1 MTLERLTKEID
12 VLTYNARSVLNALI
26 RSVLRYGT
34 SNGYTV
40 TKSSVELKLTR
51 NDIYLLYRL
60 YNEWAGLGFGK
71 DTFETA
77 CDNVRE
83 KFMPAANANPLL
95 VADADND
102 ELLHAVV
109 THSKIMYLNSSNKK
123 EDNQYWID
131 QIINAADKTYIL
143 NSSPIPI
150 NLRTPVFDEN
160 MEVDKYSQYETYL
173 LPMGYY
179 MSLILGSAGDE
190 VDHVAG
196 GRNWWFDVDN
206 EFKVSAPSV
215 VLGGDDGT
223 DRFTYRCARND
234 TGDLASSPSY
244 SLAYG
249 WNTKLRGVY
258 GTVGGKSTFVFADNA
273 HGISTNGMI
282 QGKYAGIYAGLNNQV
297 HETNGMTAGGEDLV
311 VLGSHGFAA
320 NRFNC
325 VGFPGLIFKVPNL
338 TKIDTE
344 CEVVVNVCDSDTS
357 KTLTKY
363 NPTNVLDIYDN
374 QNELTPLSWSNIEVG
389 DQVIIYDQTINGKNY
404 LSWFGV
410 EFKHQI
416 TTVTGIDKSNSGF
429 TRFILKDNI
438 RFSEV
443 GVNGGRVARYS
454 SSKYTSY
461 TYEYSG
467 SRATKTRRY
476 FGANSTA
483 LNYLTIAAGFN
494 QTVVGLANFPV
505 IKPNFIVATGYV
517 PEGDE
522 IQTQYV
528 GVGVFGSDADGYIH
542 SNVYRQNAFM
552 VARDY
557 IHATTSSYIMMGM
570 VDDQRQTDIHHWVA
584 TTDNANHR
592 ELYLEAT
599 DGSLEVACND
609 PHDKTLDTKDYKQ
622 YHTSHIGLSNTRMV
636 IGRFT
641 DRSKDA
647 DKSCLAA
654 INFYDKRWFNE
665 HGDVN
670 SDKMP
675 RNTALELLGENAIRE
690 LKTNFNITN
699 GFVTKEGYIC
709 HSRYAPKDSYGVWKD
724 NAVAYGLYRET
735 EYIAISSANTLSLYS
750 ANMVLIDSKS
760 RVHIDGP
767 RLTIDKMTSTIGTL
781 ALTGNAKSHCHDW
794 ICGCAMVN
802 GEQKPD
808 FARVMYGGFLIATS
822 DDVHYGCTK
831 YILPARD
838 GVCWGLDEFG
848 AGGIDGKATSAH
860 IFSSVGGDNTG
871 IPGYN
876 DSCKKESV
884 KLILPGPSYVN
895 HVHPVMMR
903 YREAEF
909 TNGTMTK
916 NEIMQVDKLALVDDI
931 VLKRTLHGVNNTGS
945 AKWVK
950 IAEICI
956 PHPENGI
963 KCFVAGSFAVES
975 SGANGCARR
984 EVHFNFVSTSGS
996 TYVTAA
1002 AFKSIDAKSGLPSND
1017 TEHPSGTSNYACGRV
1032 LAVLSNAPGSPPSD
1046 TVAAWYD
1053 IWVEIYSLDFFS
1065 IYPCSKKEGQGSINW
1080 KEAYF
1085 QLSDM
1090 SKATDWVKNISEV
1103 PSATITGRPDSS
1115 FTLVT
1120 A

>member
-71 DTFETA
+71 DTFEAA

-206 EFKVSAPSV
+206 EFKVTAPSV
-215 VLGGDDGT
+215 VFGGDDGT

-249 WNTKLRGVY
+249 WNTKLRGAY
-258 GTVGGKSTFVFADNA
+258 GTVGGRSTFVFADNA
-273 HGISTNGMI
+273 HGISTQGMI
-282 QGKYAGIYAGLNNQV
+282 QGRYAGIYAGLNNQV

-325 VGFPGLIFKVPNL
+325 VGYPGLIFKVPNL

-363 NPTNVLDIYDN
+363 NPTNILDIYDN
-374 QNELTPLSWSNIEVG
+374 QNELTPVTWSNLEVG

-416 TTVTGIDKSNSGF
+416 TTITGIDKSNGAF
-429 TRFILKDNI
+429 TRLILKDNI
-438 RFSEV
+438 RFSEI
-443 GVNGGRVARYS
+443 GVNGGRVAKYS
-454 SSKYTSY
+454 SNKYTSY

-467 SRATKTRRY
+467 SSATKTRRY

-494 QTVVGLANFPV
+494 QTVVGLGNFPV
-505 IKPNFIVATGYV
+505 IKPNFIVGTGYV

-557 IHATTSSYIMMGM
+557 IHAATSSYIMMGM
-570 VDDQRQTDIHHWVA
+570 VDDQRQTDVHHWVA

-609 PHDKTLDTKDYKQ
+609 PYDKTVDTNDYHQ

-654 INFYDKRWFNE
+654 INFYDKRWFAE

-670 SDKMP
+670 TNNMP

-699 GFVTKEGYIC
+699 GFVTKDGYIC
-709 HSRYAPKDSYGVWKD
+709 HSRYAPEGSYGVWND
-724 NAVAYGLYRET
+724 NHVAGAMYYEN

-750 ANMVLIDSKS
+750 ANLVMLDSKS

-794 ICGCAMVN
+794 ICGCGVVN
-802 GEQKPD
+802 GEQQPD
-808 FARVMYGGFLIATS
+808 FARVMYGGFLIATP

-838 GVCWGLDEFG
+838 GTCWGLDEFS
-848 AGGIDGKATSAH
+848 AGGSTSAH

-871 IPGYN
+871 IPGYK
-876 DSCKKESV
+876 DSCKTESV
-884 KLILPGPSYVN
+884 KLILPGPSYVD
-895 HVHPVMMR
+895 HVHPVLMR
-903 YREAEF
+903 YKEAEY

-916 NEIMQVDKLALVDDI
+916 NEIMQVDKLALVDD
-931 VLKRTLHGVNNTGS
+931 VVVRRTLRGSNNGTGALWVN
-945 AKWVK
+945 
-950 IAEICI
+950 IAEVCV
-956 PHPENGI
+956 PHPESGI
-963 KCFVAGSFAVES
+963 QCYVAGSFIVMA
-975 SGANGCARR
+975 SGGSGCARR
-984 EVHFNFVSTSGS
+984 EVHFNLVGINGTNHP
-996 TYVTAA
+996 YVT
-1002 AFKSIDAKSGLPSND
+1002 FYSHCQDNRGRTVNTPNGGSGN
-1017 TEHPSGTSNYACGRV
+1017 ACGKV
-1032 LAVLSNAPGSPPSD
+1032 IAVLKNADSNSPSD
-1046 TVAAWYD
+1046 TVSAWYD
-1053 IWVEIYSLDFFS
+1053 IWIQIAKNDFFT
-1065 IYPCSKKEGQGSINW
+1065 IYPSSFTEGQGSINW
-1080 KEAYF
+1080 TKGYYPLEKMTDATHCVRSSTPTSENSTSR
-1085 QLSDM
+1085 SD
-1090 SKATDWVKNISEV
+1090 KNFE
-1103 PSATITGRPDSS
+1103 
-1115 FTLVT
+1115 LVNY
-1120 A
+1120 

>member
-71 DTFETA
+71 DTFEAA

-206 EFKVSAPSV
+206 EFKVTSPSV
-215 VLGGDDGT
+215 VFGGDDGT

-234 TGDLASSPSY
+234 TGDLKSSPSY

-249 WNTKLRGVY
+249 WNTKLRGTY
-258 GTVGGKSTFVFADNA
+258 GTVGGRSTFVFADNA

-282 QGKYAGIYAGLNNQV
+282 QGRYAGIYAGLNNQV

-338 TKIDTE
+338 TKIDSE

-363 NPTNVLDIYDN
+363 NPTNILDIYDN
-374 QNELTPLSWSNIEVG
+374 QNELTPITWSKFKVG

-410 EFKHQI
+410 ELHHQI
-416 TTVTGIDKSNSGF
+416 TSITGIESHGSY

-438 RFSEV
+438 RYSEI
-443 GVNGGRVARYS
+443 GVNGGRFARYS
-454 SSKYTSY
+454 SSDYTSY

-467 SRATKTRRY
+467 SSAAKTRRY

-494 QTVVGLANFPV
+494 QTVVGAANFPV
-505 IKPNFIVATGYV
+505 IKPNFIVGTGYI

-522 IQTQYV
+522 LQTQYV

-542 SNVYRQNAFM
+542 SKVYRRNAFM

-557 IHATTSSYIMMGM
+557 IHGATSSYIMMGM
-570 VDDQRQTDIHHWVA
+570 VNDQKQTDVSHWVA

-599 DGSLEVACND
+599 DGALEVACND
-609 PHDKTLDTKDYKQ
+609 PHDKTLDTNNYQQ

-641 DRSKDA
+641 NRSKDA

-654 INFYDKRWFNE
+654 INFYDKSWFAD

-670 SDKMP
+670 PNKMP
-675 RNTALELLGENAIRE
+675 RNTALELLGENSIRE

-699 GFVTKEGYIC
+699 GFVTKDGYIC
-709 HSRYAPKDSYGVWKD
+709 HSRYAPEGSYGVWKD
-724 NAVAYGLYRET
+724 NAVARSLYSEN

-750 ANMVLIDSKS
+750 ANMVMLDSKS

-767 RLTIDKMTSTIGTL
+767 RLTIDQMTSTIGTL
-781 ALTGNAKSHCHDW
+781 ALTGDAKSHCHDW
-794 ICGCAMVN
+794 ICGCGFV
-802 GEQKPD
+802 GDKQEPD
-808 FARVMYGGFLIATS
+808 FARVMYGGFMIATAA
-822 DDVHYGCTK
+822 DVHYGCTK

-838 GVCWGLDEFG
+838 GTCWGLDEFS
-848 AGGIDGKATSAH
+848 AGGSASAH
-860 IFSSVGGDNTG
+860 IFSSVGGNNSK
-871 IPGYN
+871 IPGY
-876 DSCKKESV
+876 DTSCSTESV
-884 KLILPGPSYVN
+884 KLILPGPSYVD
-895 HVHPVMMR
+895 HIHPVMMR
-903 YREAEF
+903 YKEAVY
-909 TNGTMTK
+909 TNGTKTAD
-916 NEIMQVDKLALVDDI
+916 EIMKVDKLALVDDI
-931 VLKRTLHGVNNTGS
+931 VIRTKLRGGNNCTD
-945 AKWVK
+945 KNLRWVK
-950 IAEICI
+950 IAQVCV

-963 KCFVAGSFAVES
+963 QCFVAGSFIVMA
-975 SGANGCARR
+975 SGSNGCAKR
-984 EVHFNFVSTSGS
+984 EVHFTLLGLKNATD
-996 TYVTAA
+996 YVTYKAYCPVNA
-1002 AFKSIDAKSGLPSND
+1002 CNRID
-1017 TEHPSGTSNYACGRV
+1017 TTSKGGCGKV
-1032 LAVLSNAPGSPPSD
+1032 KAVLTNTPSD
-1046 TVAAWYD
+1046 TTSAYYD
-1053 IWVEIYSLDFFS
+1053 IWVQIYYPDFFT
-1065 IYPCSKKEGQGSINW
+1065 IYQSSVTEGQGTINW
-1080 KEAYF
+1080 TTGNYALETME
-1085 QLSDM
+1085 Q
-1090 SKATDWVKNISEV
+1090 ATNYVKSTEPSSE
-1103 PSATITGRPDSS
+1103 ITGRSS
-1115 FTLVT
+1115 DANLLLITY
-1120 A
+1120 